1 MKQSALLVF
10 AFCFAP
16 AFSVTPIQKVI
27 QMLEDMHAKGV
38 AEKEAEA
45 AAHTEYMQ
53 FCKDTA
59 WDKSTSIKTAK
70 AAIEE
75 LTADIGKGGADILV
89 ATKEIAALDAD
100 ITQWTKDVKRETDM
114 RDEAHKVFAATHE
127 DYSDAIDAVE
137 RALQTLKGG
146 ASAALTQTSLLQLS
160 SMGRLSAKDKKRI
173 MSFLQTSAP
182 RNALLQ
188 DAMEIESGEDQPQAK
203 EVAYESSSGGVID
216 MVEKLGE
223 KFTEERT
230 ALETQ
235 ESEDKFNYDMM
246 MQDLNSQI
254 EKAGE
259 EREGKIGMKAQTEN
273 DKAENEGDLSDTKS
287 TLAEDEKFL
296 SDLTAE
302 CESKAMEIENNQKVR
317 QEELDAITKATEI
330 MKSDAV
336 SLIQSSPA
344 MTSLVQLR
352 STASSMSAA
361 QQAVVVFLEDKA
373 ERMNSRILQLL
384 AAKAAADPFKK
395 VIKMIKDMITKLVE
409 EANEEAEHKGF
420 CDQELGQN
428 KATRDSKTE
437 EVELLKARSEELAA
451 DISKLANQIKALSEA
466 VVAIDSAVTKATS
479 DRTEEKERNTKTIE
493 DAKAGKEAVGA
504 ALKVLKDFY
513 DKAATA
519 TMLTQIQANN
529 KAPYTGM
536 GGGGVLGMLEVCQS
550 DFARL
555 ESETTSAEATA
566 TREYDEFMADSS
578 ADKATKEKDGKDKK
592 STMSSKEY
600 ELSGTKKDLEG
611 VQDELDAAMAYYEKL
626 KPSCVDAGESYE
638 ERVARRKQ
646 EIESL
651 KEALKILNGQSI

>member
-1 MKQSALLVF
+1 MKSVWLLSV
-10 AFCFAP
+10 CIYP
-16 AFSVTPIQKVI
+16 VVSVTPIQKVI

-45 AAHTEYMQ
+45 AAHTEFTQ

-70 AAIEE
+70 ASIEE
-75 LTADIGKGGADILV
+75 LTADIGKAGADILV

-100 ITQWTKDVKRETDM
+100 LTQWNQDVKRETDL
-114 RDEAHKVFAATHE
+114 RAEAHKVFSATHS
-127 DYSDAIDAVE
+127 DYTDALDAVD
-137 RALQTLKGG
+137 RALAKLKGG
-146 ASAALTQTSLLQLS
+146 ASAALYQTSLLQLS
-160 SMGRLSAKDKKRI
+160 SLTRVSSKDKKLI
-173 MSFLQTSAP
+173 MSFLQKSDAP

-188 DAMEIESGEDQPQAK
+188 DAEEIEEGVEQPQAK
-203 EVAYESSSGGVID
+203 EVAYESSSGGIIE

-223 KFTEERT
+223 KFEQERE

-235 ESEDKFNYDMM
+235 EAEDKFNFDMM
-246 MQDLNSQI
+246 VQDLTSQI
-254 EKAGE
+254 SKAEE
-259 EREGKIGMKAQTEN
+259 EREGKISLKAQTEQG
-273 DKAENEGDLSDTKS
+273 KAEDSGELSDTKA

-302 CESKAMEIENNQKVR
+302 CEAKTMEFENNQKVR

-330 MKSDAV
+330 MKSDSV
-336 SLIQSSPA
+336 SFAQTSGGI
-344 MTSLVQLR
+344 TSLVQLR

-373 ERMNSRILQLL
+373 ERTNSRILQLL
-384 AAKAAADPFKK
+384 AAKAAVDPFKK
-395 VIKMIKDMITKLVE
+395 IIKMIKDMITKLVE

-420 CDQELGQN
+420 CDQELGAN
-428 KATRDSKTE
+428 KATRDSKSE
-437 EVELLKARSEELAA
+437 EADLLKAKTEELAA
-451 DISKLANQIKALSEA
+451 DIAKLAQQITELSEA
-466 VVAIDSAVTKATS
+466 VVAIDAAVTKATK
-479 DRTEEKERNTKTIE
+479 DRTEEKERNTQTIA
-493 DAKAGKEAVGA
+493 DAKAGKEAVGQ

-519 TMLTQIQANN
+519 TMLTQIEANG
-529 KAPYTGM
+529 KAPYKGM

-555 ESETTSAEATA
+555 ESETTSAEGSAVM
-566 TREYDEFMADSS
+566 EYDQFMADSA
-578 ADKATKEKDGKDKK
+578 ADKETKEKDVKDKK
-592 STMSSKEY
+592 ATQGSKEY
-600 ELSGTKKDLEG
+600 ELSGAKKDLAG

-638 ERVARRKQ
+638 ERVARRKE

-651 KEALKILNGQSI
+651 KEALKILNGESV